1 MKLNETEVQDER
13 PFPPEMVQEMQTQE
27 APRPQPPTPP
37 SERPL
42 QTTPSPELEAGSEEA
57 PVRPEEAGASSS
69 KFQMDRN
76 KLILLGGGLGVA
88 ILFFTFSLILGR
100 SPQKRQD
107 ANARPPQQ
115 VQKPGTKPTGS
126 LIPAIDALRKP
137 ELTPS
142 DGQLTPDDIKRMRPP
157 DGSHDS
163 PTTMREPAPS
173 NTPKPTPSLATV
185 PSFADTQQ
193 RWEEPRP
200 YRDEPETKPVST
212 QQQPSVRESSLVF
225 VRAQTQTSSTPEQ
238 SRALVDDEPLLEI
251 KPGSRILAKLQAEI
265 STADATPVVAE
276 VEYTYAIGDEVVV
289 PAGAQIYGHLQQA
302 DRSGYVSV
310 KFEEIEFLDHR
321 RERIDAVAKGL
332 DMGPIKGK
340 VAGRNTGKNLLV
352 RSVSGIGSTVAM
364 VFGNNTSSAFS
375 EDDLIRERLAEN
387 IGTAGDSEIMNM
399 ALSSQEVVSV
409 PADTRIYVVFTKHE
423 DSPST
428 LHKVN

>member
-1 MKLNETEVQDER
+1 MKLNETKVQDER
-13 PFPPEMVQEMQTQE
+13 PFEPETVAEVQAQE
-27 APRPQPPTPP
+27 TPRPQPPTPL
-37 SERPL
+37 SDRPL
-42 QTTPSPELEAGSEEA
+42 QTTPSPELEASPEGA
-57 PVRPEEAGASSS
+57 IARPEEAGASSN
-69 KFQMDRN
+69 KFHIDRN
-76 KLILLGGGLGVA
+76 KLMLLGGGLAVT
-88 ILFFTFSLILGR
+88 ILFFTFSLILGH
-100 SPQKRQD
+100 SPQRRQ
-107 ANARPPQQ
+107 APNAHSPQEA
-115 VQKPGTKPTGS
+115 QKAGAKPTGS

-137 ELTPS
+137 ESTTN

-157 DGSHDS
+157 DGSRNS
-163 PTTMREPAPS
+163 PTTMRESAPS
-173 NTPKPTPSLATV
+173 NPPKPTASLATV

-200 YRDEPETKPVST
+200 YRDEPETKPAST

-225 VRAQTQTSSTPEQ
+225 VKAQTQTSSTPEP

-251 KPGSRILAKLQAEI
+251 KPGLRILAKLQAEI
-265 STADATPVVAE
+265 SSADATPVVAE
-276 VEYTYAIGDEVVV
+276 VEYTYAIGDEVVI

-340 VAGRNTGKNLLV
+340 VTGKNTGKNLLV
-352 RSVSGIGSTVAM
+352 RSVSGIGSTMAM

-387 IGTAGDSEIMNM
+387 AGTAGDSEIMNM
-399 ALSSQEVVSV
+399 ALNSREVVSV
-409 PADTRIYVVFTKHE
+409 PADTKIYVVFTKHE

-428 LHKVN
+428 LRKVN